1 MLKIDKKRSILYA
14 LIREIFS
21 SDFSTQLALKW
32 NIVAHYIHGLDRL
45 SPYLE
50 IDIVRHIGN
59 EDIFLD
65 YMKDIMS
72 RHGELKAT
80 IKKENSYTFAL
91 TYGDK
96 EDMIRIDFDK
106 MIFQENQYEIIN
118 FLGIELL
125 AQDSAT
131 IFTHQLLA
139 ITDILVINNRDLYD
153 MCTYLNRD
161 FALNALLIEEKT
173 SKNPK
178 EYLIYLREYL
188 EKYGNP
194 MRSPENVSS
203 DFDTQEEILFSQKTL
218 LEESL
223 RLLKLYIPHLS

>member
-32 NIVAHYIHGLDRL
+32 NIVSHYIHWLDRL
-45 SPYLE
+45 SSYLE
-50 IDIVRHIGN
+50 IDIVRHIEN

-65 YMKDIMS
+65 YIKNVIS
-72 RHGELKAT
+72 KYGELKAT

-91 TYGDK
+91 MYADG

-106 MIFQENQYEIIN
+106 MIYRENQYEIIN

-153 MCTYLNRD
+153 MCTYLKQD
-161 FALNALLIEEKT
+161 FSLNALLIEEKT
-173 SKNPK
+173 SKNPR
-178 EYLIYLREYL
+178 EFLIYLSEYL

-194 MRSPENVSS
+194 NKTLEDVSS
-203 DFDTQEEILFSQKTL
+203 DFDTQEEILFSQKIL
-218 LEESL
+218 LDESE
-223 RLLKLYIPHLS
+223 RLLSLYTSHLS